1 MGRAKAYEV
10 LTECENPTS
19 ENPIEIILKF
29 ITKLYGSNFLFLSIN
44 TPPLWHPGQ
53 GAHMAGRVDVHWVAT
68 LSFSHVNPFG
78 DKMTR

>member
-19 ENPIEIILKF
+19 ENPIEITLKF

-53 GAHMAGRVDVHWVAT
+53 GAHMAGRVDVHFFT
-68 LSFSHVNPFG
+68 RKPFWRQN
-78 DKMTR
+78 D